1 MNRVWK
7 DVDPG
12 GSTAGRVFDPVEPEL
27 GGAPGTLRVRGSWGC
42 YIAGQQKQLR
52 VGARLGRR
60 SADEQ

>member
-1 MNRVWK
+1 M
-7 DVDPG
+7 DPG